1 MALNMNKDSWVQRL
15 QACDARIK
23 IMLSIVLGV
32 CAWRAGPWA
41 LGLFF
46 VSTGLLAWA
55 VAGMSLFSQR
65 QIKGLLLFV
74 GVWTAVKAGMEL
86 VAHNPMWLEQSLIL
100 GARLSVL
107 VLVGL
112 SLAAL
117 TSRVQVGRAVSSLF
131 RPVFRDR
138 SWQGAMSLALMIH
151 FIPVTMGTM
160 HSVQRTLSLRG
171 HDFSVRQRLH
181 LFVTTVM
188 RNLSRSTWDQT
199 MALAVRGLEEQ
210 KAWEQPQAFRVKEW
224 IAGGVLGVS
233 IWMLSGF

>member
-1 MALNMNKDSWVQRL
+1 MNTERWLKRMQSS
-15 QACDARIK
+15 DARIK

-46 VSTGLLAWA
+46 LTTGLLAWT
-55 VAGMSLFSQR
+55 VAEISLFSRR
-65 QIKGLLLFV
+65 QMKGLLLFV
-74 GVWTAVKAGMEL
+74 GVWTAVKAGMEI
-86 VAHNPMWLEQSLIL
+86 VAHNPVWLKESLIL
-100 GARLSVL
+100 GVRLSVL

-171 HDFSVRQRLH
+171 HGLSVRQRLH

-210 KAWEQPQAFRVKEW
+210 KAWQQHQAFRVKEW

-233 IWMLSGF
+233 IWILSGF

>member
-1 MALNMNKDSWVQRL
+1 M
-15 QACDARIK
+15 
-23 IMLSIVLGV
+23 
-32 CAWRAGPWA
+32 
-41 LGLFF
+41 
-46 VSTGLLAWA
+46 
-55 VAGMSLFSQR
+55 
-65 QIKGLLLFV
+65 KGLLLFV
-74 GVWTAVKAGMEL
+74 GVWTAVKAGMEI
-86 VAHNPMWLEQSLIL
+86 VAHNPVWLKESLIL

-171 HDFSVRQRLH
+171 HGLSVRQRLH

-210 KAWEQPQAFRVKEW
+210 KAWQQHQAFRVKEW

-233 IWMLSGF
+233 IWILSGF

>member
-1 MALNMNKDSWVQRL
+1 MNNDRWLQRL

-55 VAGMSLFSQR
+55 AAGMSLFSRR

-86 VAHNPMWLEQSLIL
+86 LAHNPVWLKQSLIL

-117 TSRVQVGRAVSSLF
+117 TSRVQVGRAVSSLL
-131 RPVFRDR
+131 RPIFKNK

-171 HDFSVRQRLH
+171 HDLSMRQRLH

-199 MALAVRGLEEQ
+199 MALAVRGLEEP
-210 KAWEQPQAFRVKEW
+210 KAWEQYQAFRAKEW